1 MKITSYVELTPA
13 QEHTLDAFKSVV
25 VRTALLTPTV
35 VATFSTFQVQDVKVT
50 IDQNGV
56 IESVMVDERR

>member
-13 QEHTLDAFKSVV
+13 QEHTLDAFNNIV
-25 VRTALLTPTV
+25 VRTSLLTPTV
-35 VATFSTFQVQDVKVT
+35 VATFSTFQAQDVKAT

-56 IESVMVDERR
+56 IESVMLDEGK